1 MKKDIPILIDFDG
14 VIWLGTSLAADAVKF
29 LDFLQSEKLPF
40 FIITNST
47 RESSDDLRNILA
59 GNGINFPINAM
70 TTVDATI
77 EYLKEKKLTASVYCI
92 KDVRG
97 RFKNYIDD
105 KNPDAVVI
113 GDLGT
118 EWSYEILNEI
128 FNKVYN
134 GAEII
139 AMQKN
144 KFWKPDGIHTALDAG
159 AFITAVEFA
168 SGKTSTLIGKPSPL
182 YFNTALKMLGF
193 NTGSPFLI
201 IGDDIENDINP
212 AQKLGGKGIL
222 VCTGKTKFPLAPDL
236 KIQPDYASQ
245 NLTEVIDLLKDILS
259 N

>member
-1 MKKDIPILIDFDG
+1 MKKILPILIDMDG
-14 VIWLGTSLAADAVKF
+14 VIRLGSSLAKDAAQLLNF
-29 LDFLQSEKLPF
+29 LNDEKLPF
-40 FIITNST
+40 FILTNST
-47 RESSDDLRNILA
+47 RES
-59 GNGINFPINAM
+59 GNDMKNYLSRCGIAFPVNVM

-77 EYLKEKKLTASVYCI
+77 EYLKEKKLTASVYCV
-92 KDVRG
+92 KNVRN
-97 RFKNYIDD
+97 RFNNYIDD
-105 KNPDAVVI
+105 NNPDAVVI

-118 EWSYEILNEI
+118 EWTYEILNRI
-128 FNKVYN
+128 FNQVHN

-168 SGKTSTLIGKPSPL
+168 SGKTSTLIGKPSPV

-193 NTGSPFLI
+193 NTGSPFLM
-201 IGDDIENDINP
+201 IGDDIGNDINP